1 MICKECIK
9 KSLTIKRL
17 QIKLF
22 YQNFLN
28 RLRNLGI

>member
-9 KSLTIKRL
+9 KSFIIKKL
-17 QIKLF
+17 QLKLF
-22 YQNFLN
+22 YNNLVN

>member
-9 KSLTIKRL
+9 KSFIIKKL
-17 QIKLF
+17 QLKLF
-22 YQNFLN
+22 YKNFVS

>member
-9 KSLTIKRL
+9 KNLIIKKL
-17 QIKLF
+17 QIKMF
-22 YQNFLN
+22 YQNFLQ

>member
-9 KSLTIKRL
+9 KSIIIKQL
-17 QIKLF
+17 QFKLF
-22 YQNFLN
+22 YKNFVS